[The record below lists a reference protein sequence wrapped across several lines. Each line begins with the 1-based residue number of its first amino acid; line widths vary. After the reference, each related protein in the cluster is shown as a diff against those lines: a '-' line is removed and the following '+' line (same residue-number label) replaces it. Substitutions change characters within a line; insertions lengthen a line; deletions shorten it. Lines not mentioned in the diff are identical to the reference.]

1 MNKQMQKFVTVS
13 PRIGAAIAC
22 GRPVVALE
30 TTLLTHGLPYPQNL
44 STAQAVEKLV
54 REEGAEPAHIALLN
68 GKIVVGLSEEEL
80 AYISHGGPAIP
91 TAGCSELPQLLA
103 GGKDASLAADAVL
116 HLAAA
121 CGIDVVATAGIDGM
135 LRGTAGGLQ
144 PSADLR
150 ELAKAPL
157 LLVCSG
163 FRSILD
169 DEAGRDQLAAAGV
182 QLLGYGCATLP
193 GYYCRSGKAAV
204 DVQADTPQQAAELRF
219 HQQALGLG
227 ATMLA
232 NPAPLSSAME
242 EAQLESAVRQALA
255 AAQRQGIS
263 GKAVT
268 PFLLEWIRSFTGGRS
283 LQLSIE
289 LLYNNAKLAAQVAV
303 SLSDMQTKLLTE

>member
-1 MNKQMQKFVTVS
+1 MNKQMQKFVTVA

-54 REEGAEPAHIALLN
+54 REAGAEPAHLALLN

-80 AYISHGGPAIP
+80 AFISHGGPAIP
-91 TAGCSELPQLLA
+91 TATCSELPQLLA

-116 HLAAA
+116 HIAAA

-135 LRGTAGGLQ
+135 LRGAGGLQ

-169 DEAGRDQLAAAGV
+169 DEAGRDQLAAVGV
-182 QLLGYGCATLP
+182 QLLGYGCTTLP
-193 GYYCRSGKAAV
+193 GYYCRGGKAAV
-204 DVQADTPQQAAELRF
+204 DVQADTPQQAAALRF

-303 SLSDMQTKLLTE
+303 SLSDMRTKLLTE